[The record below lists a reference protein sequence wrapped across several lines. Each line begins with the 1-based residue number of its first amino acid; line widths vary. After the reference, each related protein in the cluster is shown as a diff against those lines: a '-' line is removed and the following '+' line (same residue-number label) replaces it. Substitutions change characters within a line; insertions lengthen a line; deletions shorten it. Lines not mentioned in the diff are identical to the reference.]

1 MALAKVCP
9 EMASSVSEPSELELF
24 WDRRGDLGFWDG
36 RGDLLPWAPSSPSPL
51 SSRLFGS
58 LGTVCLNG
66 LLFGK
71 DILSVNKF
79 IGFKLIFY
87 CLANLVRF
95 SDIKNYE

>member
-9 EMASSVSEPSELELF
+9 RAASSVSEPSELELS
-24 WDRRGDLGFWDG
+24 WDRRGDLDFWER
-36 RGDLLPWAPSSPSPL
+36 RGDLRPWAPSSPIPL

-66 LLFGK
+66 FLLGK

-79 IGFKLIFY
+79 IGFKLGFY

-95 SDIKNYE
+95 SEIKNYE

>member
-9 EMASSVSEPSELELF
+9 GAASSVSEPSELELSWDSRGDLDF
-24 WDRRGDLGFWDG
+24 WERRGDL
-36 RGDLLPWAPSSPSPL
+36 LQWAPSCPSPL

-66 LLFGK
+66 LLLGK

-79 IGFKLIFY
+79 LGFKLGFY
-87 CLANLVRF
+87 CWANLFRF
-95 SDIKNYE
+95 SEIKN